1 MLRCALITIVS
12 ALISTCSLITTP
24 VKIIGKAA
32 TTTIGLTGKAAGAGI
47 SVLTPGNDDEV
58 TEE

>member
-1 MLRCALITIVS
+1 MLRCALITIIS
-12 ALISTCSLITTP
+12 ALISSCSLITTP

-47 SVLTPGNDDEV
+47 SVLTPGNDD
-58 TEE
+58 